1 MTAVRYPSNRW
12 FGPRAAMI
20 YLICAAFVFAVVWS
34 VYAELDQVSRAPG
47 QAIPSGHVQVLQTTD
62 GGTIARILVKEG
74 DVVAKGQLL
83 VTLDTVRIQAAVDEA
98 EGKVAS
104 LKATMTRIS
113 AELFDRPLAFPADVQ
128 KFPALIADQR
138 LLYEKRRRALEDQ
151 IESLRAMLALN
162 QQELDMNLPLLK
174 QGDVSRADVLRLQRS
189 VSDLKSQIT
198 NVRNKYISDLQAE
211 YTHTDEELVAA
222 QEILDQRKDALR
234 DTEIR
239 APVDGIVKNVHL
251 TTIGGVLKSGEEV
264 LSIVPTGG
272 TLVVEARVSPSD
284 IANIKVGETASIKFD
299 AYDSSIYGSAR
310 GQVIYVSPDTITEVQ
325 PTGQTAYYRVKIS
338 VDPSTMKPHMA
349 GERIAIQPGMTAT
362 VEILTGRNS
371 VFRYL
376 MKPISKTMGESL
388 DEK

>member
-1 MTAVRYPSNRW
+1 
-12 FGPRAAMI
+12 MI

-362 VEILTGRNS
+362 VEILTRRNS

-388 DEK
+388 HEK